1 MNTNT
6 ELPKNAKLLTVE
18 EAKELVNN
26 NYRYYVNGDGLV
38 KIQYSISPQP
48 LHGTEFLVVGSE
60 EGKRT
65 YSPTSKKEPR
75 TQEAG
80 GMKYG
85 PIETILATPAMKEEL
100 QQKGRIEVLCS
111 EGFQTLR
118 AVKEQTPFW
127 MDGIY
132 VRVIAR
138 NERATVVL
146 LEEECVSVPS
156 TGSDVGTKSVHLQ

>member
-1 MNTNT
+1 MIIDLKKETQEVREWFRDAQAAT
-6 ELPKNAKLLTVE
+6 GLSGRALVIGAIMDFRQK
-18 EAKELVNN
+18 AKERTL
-26 NYRYYVNGDGLV
+26 
-38 KIQYSISPQP
+38 QP
-48 LHGTEFLVVGSE
+48 
-60 EGKRT
+60 R
-65 YSPTSKKEPR
+65 KKEPR

>member
-1 MNTNT
+1 MQGDADAAARIGGGHQKPA
-6 ELPKNAKLLTVE
+6 EGGCVLTPPE
-18 EAKELVNN
+18 E
-26 NYRYYVNGDGLV
+26 
-38 KIQYSISPQP
+38 P
-48 LHGTEFLVVGSE
+48 
-60 EGKRT
+60 
-65 YSPTSKKEPR
+65 
-75 TQEAG
+75 QEAG

>member
-1 MNTNT
+1 M
-6 ELPKNAKLLTVE
+6 LT
-18 EAKELVNN
+18 
-26 NYRYYVNGDGLV
+26 
-38 KIQYSISPQP
+38 P
-48 LHGTEFLVVGSE
+48 SE
-60 EGKRT
+60 E
-65 YSPTSKKEPR
+65 P
-75 TQEAG
+75 QEAG

>member
-1 MNTNT
+1 MSAGLCRARHPAQRSDEVSSYPRSSKAWVCNNHS
-6 ELPKNAKLLTVE
+6 PRSPPPE
-18 EAKELVNN
+18 E
-26 NYRYYVNGDGLV
+26 
-38 KIQYSISPQP
+38 P
-48 LHGTEFLVVGSE
+48 
-60 EGKRT
+60 
-65 YSPTSKKEPR
+65 
-75 TQEAG
+75 QEAR

-85 PIETILATPAMKEEL
+85 PIEAILATPAMKEEL

-118 AVKEQTPFW
+118 AGKAQTPFW

-132 VRVIAR
+132 VRAIAC

-156 TGSDVGTKSVHLQ
+156 AGSDVGTKSVPQQ

>member
-1 MNTNT
+1 MQGDADAAARIGGGHQKPA
-6 ELPKNAKLLTVE
+6 EGGCVLT
-18 EAKELVNN
+18 
-26 NYRYYVNGDGLV
+26 
-38 KIQYSISPQP
+38 P
-48 LHGTEFLVVGSE
+48 SE
-60 EGKRT
+60 E
-65 YSPTSKKEPR
+65 P
-75 TQEAG
+75 QEAG

-146 LEEECVSVPS
+146 LEEECVSVPL